1 MGISIV
7 RDGDTFVLRFDLIGL
22 DGVVSTSTFEIGWQE
37 ADEIQRLISQHL
49 LDWHVERDPQGVV
62 GDLLV

>member
-37 ADEIQRLISQHL
+37 ADEIQRLINQHL